1 MSEVLETTTT
11 ETTTET
17 PKVFS
22 LENLGYESLSEVR
35 SRQKKSFKER
45 VIYSIDTEIELIQ
58 RMMEKNEFVLT
69 PKMWKTI
76 DGEKKEMIDFKRFWK
91 ESFTQP
97 NKLLVNI
104 KLKGKIFNC
113 GDNRLGDNGKPIS
126 HLVDGNGESL
136 IEFLTKVKEGLETV
150 DENNTDFWSF

>member
-11 ETTTET
+11 TET

-22 LENLGYESLSEVR
+22 ITDLQYESITEVR

-58 RMMEKNEFVLT
+58 RMMDSEEGFIKT
-69 PKMWKTI
+69 PKMLKTI

-91 ESFTQP
+91 ESITQP
-97 NKLLVNI
+97 NKLLVNV
-104 KLKGKIFNC
+104 KLKGKIFHC
-113 GDNRLGDNGKPIS
+113 GNRNLGDNGKPQNYV
-126 HLVDGNGESL
+126 VDGNGESL
-136 IEFLTKVKEGLETV
+136 IEFLKSVKKGLETV
-150 DENNTDFWSF
+150 DENNTEFWSY